1 MVRISL
7 KNTFLEL
14 EVEANEDDNHGG
26 SPTFST
32 LSQSL
37 RGSPQNRR
45 ARSVDCSPSSAV
57 PTLQNRETVEQID
70 ALNRLLA
77 TPMSSPHGQEALGKE
92 QKGSLVAVQRS
103 SSGVSLSSTTVL
115 SEDSRS
121 SESENG
127 KTLQHGDDDDS
138 SGFSEH
144 SSSADI
150 ELAAQGAAAIDD
162 VEAASLAKSR
172 NGQKVKDYHHKHVP
186 RNHDLQ
192 ANFARREGPHN
203 ITTVMLRNI
212 PNRLCQV
219 ELIAELEDLGFS
231 GTFDFVYIPMD
242 NGRKHRGS
250 SRSSMSNVGYA
261 FVNFVCASWAER
273 CTAVFQDHSFPGSSR
288 VTRVSPAH
296 VQGLEA
302 NMAHFASSA
311 VNSQKLQQRR
321 PVVMASL
328 SHTCGF
334 LPPAPR

>member
-7 KNTFLEL
+7 KNTFLEC
-14 EVEANEDDNHGG
+14 EVEAHEDNEG
-26 SPTFST
+26 SCYPTISN
-32 LSQSL
+32 LPQSL
-37 RGSPQNRR
+37 RGPPQARR
-45 ARSVDCSPSSAV
+45 TRSVDYSPSSAV
-57 PTLQNRETVEQID
+57 LAFQNREMVEQID

-77 TPMSSPHGQEALGKE
+77 TSARGQEEDFDKQ
-92 QKGSLVAVQRS
+92 QKGADSMLDGKVAVQRC
-103 SSGVSLSSTTVL
+103 SSGLSLSSTAML

-121 SESENG
+121 SESDSGKMLQNG
-127 KTLQHGDDDDS
+127 DEDD

-144 SSSADI
+144 SSSADM
-150 ELAAQGAAAIDD
+150 EMAAQGATAIDD
-162 VEAASLAKSR
+162 AEAESLAKMNR
-172 NGQKVKDYHHKHVP
+172 NGQKVP

-192 ANFARREGPHN
+192 ASFARREGPHS

-219 ELIAELEDLGFS
+219 ELIAELEELGFS